1 MNVYA
6 VTHLIEAEAPLVLKE
21 SYDNVGLLIGDGS
34 MEVQGVL
41 ITIDITEAVI
51 DEAIAGNFNLIIS
64 HHPLI
69 FGGLKKI
76 TGSTDVQ
83 RSVIK
88 AIKHD
93 IAIYAA
99 HTNIDNVINGV
110 SGRMADKLGLINK
123 QVLIPKEGVLLKLVT
138 FVPQLHA
145 FSVRDALFAA
155 GAGTIGNYDACSFN
169 SEGLGTFRAGDQAN
183 PFVGKPGELHTE
195 KEVRIEVILPAF
207 LKAKVIDALLC
218 SHPYEEPAYD
228 IYQLQNEWNGVGMG
242 VIAELPEAENELEFL
257 RKIKTVFGVDVIRH
271 TKLLNRKIKKVAL
284 CGGSGSS
291 LVHAAIAAEADIF
304 ISGDFK
310 YHEFFDAENRIIIAD
325 IGHYESEQFTKDIFY
340 EIITKKM
347 PTFAVQISDIKT
359 NPINYL

>member
-1 MNVYA
+1 MNVHA
-6 VTHLIEAEAPLVLKE
+6 VTRLIEAEAPLVLKE
-21 SYDNVGLLIGDGS
+21 SYDNVGLLIGNGN
-34 MEVQGVL
+34 MEVKGVL
-41 ITIDITEAVI
+41 IAIDITEAVI
-51 DEAIAGNFNLIIS
+51 DEAIAGNFNLIVS

-169 SEGLGTFRAGDQAN
+169 SEGLGTFRAGDQTN
-183 PFVGKPGELHTE
+183 PFVGLPGELHTE

-207 LKAKVIDALLC
+207 LKAKVIEALLR
-218 SHPYEEPAYD
+218 SHPYEEPAHD

-242 VIAELPEAENELEFL
+242 VIAELPEAENELDFL
-257 RKIKTVFGVDVIRH
+257 TKIKAVFRLDIIRH
-271 TKLLNRKIKKVAL
+271 TNLLNKKIKKVAL

-291 LVHAAIAAEADIF
+291 LVHAAIDAEADIF

>member
-1 MNVYA
+1 MNVHA
-6 VTHLIEAEAPLVLKE
+6 VTRLIEAEAPLVLKE
-21 SYDNVGLLIGDGS
+21 SYDNVGLLIGNGN
-34 MEVQGVL
+34 MEVKGVL
-41 ITIDITEAVI
+41 IAIDITEAVI
-51 DEAIAGNFNLIIS
+51 DEAIAGNFNLIVS

-195 KEVRIEVILPAF
+195 KEVRIEVILHKDVSTRAH
-207 LKAKVIDALLC
+207 LSLSLLEMR
-218 SHPYEEPAYD
+218 EEL
-228 IYQLQNEWNGVGMG
+228 LQ
-242 VIAELPEAENELEFL
+242 F
-257 RKIKTVFGVDVIRH
+257 
-271 TKLLNRKIKKVAL
+271 
-284 CGGSGSS
+284 
-291 LVHAAIAAEADIF
+291 
-304 ISGDFK
+304 
-310 YHEFFDAENRIIIAD
+310 
-325 IGHYESEQFTKDIFY
+325 
-340 EIITKKM
+340 
-347 PTFAVQISDIKT
+347 
-359 NPINYL
+359 

>member
-1 MNVYA
+1 MNVHA
-6 VTHLIEAEAPLVLKE
+6 VTRLIEAEAPLVLKE
-21 SYDNVGLLIGDGS
+21 SYDNVGLLIGNGN
-34 MEVQGVL
+34 MEVKGVL
-41 ITIDITEAVI
+41 IAIDITEAVI
-51 DEAIAGNFNLIIS
+51 DEAIAGNFNLIVS

-169 SEGLGTFRAGDQAN
+169 SEGLGTFRAGDQTN
-183 PFVGKPGELHTE
+183 PFVGLPGELHTE

-207 LKAKVIDALLC
+207 LKAKVIEALLRFFFKQKT
-218 SHPYEEPAYD
+218 AYD

-242 VIAELPEAENELEFL
+242 VIAELPEAENELDFL
-257 RKIKTVFGVDVIRH
+257 TKIKAVFRLDIIRH
-271 TKLLNRKIKKVAL
+271 TNLLNKKIKKVAL

-291 LVHAAIAAEADIF
+291 LVHAAIDAEADIF

>member
-1 MNVYA
+1 MNVHA
-6 VTHLIEAEAPLVLKE
+6 VTRLIEAEAPLVLKE
-21 SYDNVGLLIGDGS
+21 SYDNVGLLIGNGN
-34 MEVQGVL
+34 MEVKGVL
-41 ITIDITEAVI
+41 IAIDITEAVI
-51 DEAIAGNFNLIIS
+51 DEAIAGNFNLIVS

-169 SEGLGTFRAGDQAN
+169 SEGLGTFRAGDQTN
-183 PFVGKPGELHTE
+183 PFVGLPGELHTE

-207 LKAKVIDALLC
+207 LKAKVIEALLR
-218 SHPYEEPAYD
+218 SHPYEEPED
-228 IYQLQNEWNGVGMG
+228 
-242 VIAELPEAENELEFL
+242 P
-257 RKIKTVFGVDVIRH
+257 KH
-271 TKLLNRKIKKVAL
+271 
-284 CGGSGSS
+284 
-291 LVHAAIAAEADIF
+291 
-304 ISGDFK
+304 
-310 YHEFFDAENRIIIAD
+310 
-325 IGHYESEQFTKDIFY
+325 
-340 EIITKKM
+340 
-347 PTFAVQISDIKT
+347 
-359 NPINYL
+359 

>member
-1 MNVYA
+1 MNVHA

-21 SYDNVGLLIGDGS
+21 SYDNVGLLIGNSG

-76 TGSTDVQ
+76 TGSNDVQ
-83 RSVIK
+83 RCVIK
-88 AIKHD
+88 AIKND

-99 HTNIDNVINGV
+99 HTNIDNVLNGV

-123 QVLIPKEGVLLKLVT
+123 QVLIPKNGMLLKIVT

-145 FSVRDALFAA
+145 YGLREALFAA

-169 SEGLGTFRAGDQAN
+169 SEGLGTFRAGNLAH
-183 PFVGKPGELHTE
+183 PFVGEIGEFHSE
-195 KEVRIEVILPAF
+195 KELRIEVIFPF
-207 LKAKVIDALLC
+207 FIKDKVLEALLL
-218 SHPYEEPAYD
+218 SHPYEEPVYD
-228 IYQLQNEWNGVGMG
+228 IYPIQNEWNGVGMG

-257 RKIKTVFGVDVIRH
+257 RKIKTVFSVDVIRH

-291 LVHAAIAAEADIF
+291 LLAQALEAKADIF